1 MRAEGGC
8 LELWLLWARVEWGEE
23 QGAEL
28 VARARRGDPSAFEEI
43 VRQHQRRVYNLAYRM
58 LRRHEDAEDV
68 TQEAFLRA
76 FEAMP
81 RFRGEAALGTWICRI
96 AVNLCLSW
104 LRSKTRRAEV
114 SADEMV
120 VADEQIEAVDAGRT
134 ELVRATRGAIARLAP
149 KYRVAVVA
157 HYLEGRSYE
166 DAARVVGV
174 PVKTFKTRL
183 YRARKM
189 LRRMLRHVV
198 TCEVEA
204 AP

>member
-8 LELWLLWARVEWGEE
+8 LELWLLWAGLERGEE
-23 QGAEL
+23 RGAEL

-43 VRQHQRRVYNLAYRM
+43 VREHQHRVYNLAYRM

-76 FEAMP
+76 FEGMP
-81 RFRGEAALGTWICRI
+81 RFRGEAALGTWISRI
-96 AVNLCLSW
+96 AANLCLSW
-104 LRSKTRRAEV
+104 LRSKARRVEV
-114 SADEMV
+114 SVDAVAV
-120 VADEQIEAVDAGRT
+120 VGEREEAGDAGRD
-134 ELVRATRGAIARLAP
+134 ELVRATRGAIARLPP

-166 DAARVVGV
+166 EAARVVGV

-183 YRARKM
+183 YRARKL
-189 LRRMLRHVV
+189 LRRMLRDAV

-204 AP
+204 MP